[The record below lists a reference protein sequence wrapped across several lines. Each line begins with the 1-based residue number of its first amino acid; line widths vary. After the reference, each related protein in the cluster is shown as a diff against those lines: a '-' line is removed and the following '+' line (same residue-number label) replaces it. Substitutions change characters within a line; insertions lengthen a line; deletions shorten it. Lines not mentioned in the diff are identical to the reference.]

1 MENAAKALLIGGCIT
16 LSVLIVSLGI
26 YVVNT
31 SNATS
36 EAGSMMSSLEIKTH
50 NARYEVLEGVQNGNN
65 VKILLGYAI
74 EDNNKLGE
82 DAKKHDTEKLC
93 VNIRSNDSTIL
104 SAFKSNSEMKRALT
118 TRDHG
123 VRYAGNIRQ
132 IIKVI
137 QSNRKYKMWYSY
149 TKSGYIWEIH
159 IDTPGT

>member
-31 SNATS
+31 SNSTS

-50 NARYEVLEGVQNGNN
+50 NARYETLEGLQNGNN
-65 VKILLGYAI
+65 VKTLLGYAI
-74 EDNNKLGE
+74 DDNNRLGE
-82 DAKKHDTEKLC
+82 DARNRGTEELC

-104 SAFKSNSEMKRALT
+104 NAFKSNSEIKSALT
-118 TRDHG
+118 TRDYG
-123 VRYAGNIRQ
+123 VRYAENIRQ

-137 QSNRKYKMWYSY
+137 QTNRKYKIWYSY
-149 TKSGYIWEIH
+149 SKSGYIWEIH